1 MADASTSSD
10 FAKIPSWQCSDM
22 LAIADIG
29 FFANM
34 AYTRVQRKILEIRLS
49 DLRIGSIISC
59 AFGSS
64 DLGAL
69 RRYKSLM
76 WLGHTA
82 RFAPSIASLTLTAK
96 CTTYC

>member
-49 DLRIGSIISC
+49 KLTHKCPMLAAVQQAILEDDEDDEIE
-59 AFGSS
+59 A
-64 DLGAL
+64 
-69 RRYKSLM
+69 
-76 WLGHTA
+76 
-82 RFAPSIASLTLTAK
+82 LTLSDDK
-96 CTTYC
+96 YSGL

>member
-49 DLRIGSIISC
+49 DFGLHAYKKSVWIPAFAGMTVAGSKRLLR
-59 AFGSS
+59 
-64 DLGAL
+64 
-69 RRYKSLM
+69 KM
-76 WLGHTA
+76 
-82 RFAPSIASLTLTAK
+82 
-96 CTTYC
+96 

>member
-10 FAKIPSWQCSDM
+10 FVKIPSWQCSDM

-49 DLRIGSIISC
+49 EPWERGHL
-59 AFGSS
+59 A
-64 DLGAL
+64 LGCFEGETPPL
-69 RRYKSLM
+69 PGVSL
-76 WLGHTA
+76 
-82 RFAPSIASLTLTAK
+82 
-96 CTTYC
+96 

>member
-10 FAKIPSWQCSDM
+10 FAKRPSWQCSDM

-49 DLRIGSIISC
+49 EPLSGAWYLLPTSHWVRFKVIWLC
-59 AFGSS
+59 
-64 DLGAL
+64 LGATS
-69 RRYKSLM
+69 KS
-76 WLGHTA
+76 
-82 RFAPSIASLTLTAK
+82 PLTPLFQRGE
-96 CTTYC
+96 

>member
-10 FAKIPSWQCSDM
+10 FAKIPSWQCSDL

-49 DLRIGSIISC
+49 ELTHKCSMLAAVQQAILEDDEDDEIE
-59 AFGSS
+59 A
-64 DLGAL
+64 
-69 RRYKSLM
+69 
-76 WLGHTA
+76 
-82 RFAPSIASLTLTAK
+82 LTLSDDK
-96 CTTYC
+96 YSGL

>member
-49 DLRIGSIISC
+49 EVSKKCRYCYECQAPCNAGSNFFPDFKTPK
-59 AFGSS
+59 A
-64 DLGAL
+64 
-69 RRYKSLM
+69 
-76 WLGHTA
+76 T
-82 RFAPSIASLTLTAK
+82 
-96 CTTYC
+96 